1 MKSENLFKILKSKGF
16 NNIELD
22 NIIESKY
29 VLKRSGGGYRQFLF
43 SFYDQNQKEWSL
55 VPDLSVSSAV
65 KFIHNKINTKTKWF
79 YTGEAYRKQ
88 NKNYNAPIINQ
99 TGFEIF
105 ASSDKIKDD
114 NEIIQTSI
122 EIFKKSKFK
131 KGELNLSNIEIF
143 NALIVR
149 LSLALRWK
157 DRIKRHFCREAYFNQ
172 LLKKLSSDTDINF
185 AELEKDKKIAEKLRK
200 QNPNTLYSGRTL
212 KDILERF
219 DLKNFKEPRSRVDK
233 KSVKIIK
240 NYLKISCPID
250 KAPETLNKFFKKN
263 KLNLFISDD
272 YFPVVKSINR
282 KIKINFSSNINR
294 SLEYYSGMVFNITVN
309 KKGKQFPLLSGGRY
323 DGLLK
328 NLGSKKN
335 TTAVGAAI
343 DMSLL

>member
-1 MKSENLFKILKSKGF
+1 MKSKNLFKILKSKGF
-16 NNIELD
+16 KNIKLD

-29 VLKRSGGGYRQFLF
+29 VLKRSGGNYRQFLF
-43 SFYDQNQKEWSL
+43 SFYDQNLKEWSL
-55 VPDLSVSSAV
+55 VPDLSVSSVV
-65 KFIHNKINTKTKWF
+65 KFIQNKINVKTKWF

-105 ASSDKIKDD
+105 ASNDKNKDD
-114 NEIIQTSI
+114 KEIIQTSI
-122 EIFKKSKFK
+122 EIFKKSNFR

-143 NALIVR
+143 NALIDR

-157 DRIKRHFCREAYFNQ
+157 DRIKRHFCREVYFNE
-172 LLKKLSSDTDINF
+172 LLRKLSSNSDINF
-185 AELEKDKKIAEKLRK
+185 AMVEKDKKIAEKLRE

-219 DLKNFKEPRSRVDK
+219 DLKNYKEPRSKADK
-233 KSVKIIK
+233 KSVRIIRD
-240 NYLKISCPID
+240 YLKISCPID

-263 KLNLFISDD
+263 KLNLFISKD
-272 YFPVVKSINR
+272 YFPIDKSTKQ
-282 KIKINFSSNINR
+282 KIKINFSTNINR

-309 KKGKQFPLLSGGRY
+309 KKGKQYSLLSGGRY

-328 NLGSKKN
+328 NLGSKRN
-335 TTAVGAAI
+335 TAAVGAAI

>member
-1 MKSENLFKILKSKGF
+1 MKSKNLFKILRSKGF
-16 NNIELD
+16 KNVKLD

-29 VLKRSGGGYRQFLF
+29 VLKRSGGSYRQFLF

-55 VPDLSVSSAV
+55 VPDLSVSSVV
-65 KFIHNKINTKTKWF
+65 KFIQNKINTKTKWF

-105 ASSDKIKDD
+105 ASNDKIKDD
-114 NEIIQTSI
+114 KEIIQTSI

-131 KGELNLSNIEIF
+131 KGELNISNIEIF
-143 NALIVR
+143 NALIDR

-157 DRIKRHFCREAYFNQ
+157 DRIKRHFCRETYFNQ
-172 LLKKLSSDTDINF
+172 LLRKLSSDTDINF
-185 AELEKDKKIAEKLRK
+185 AEVEKDKKIAEKFRK
-200 QNPNTLYSGRTL
+200 QKPSTLYSGRAL

-219 DLKNFKEPRSRVDK
+219 DLKNFKEPRSIADK

-240 NYLKISCPID
+240 NYLKISCSID
-250 KAPETLNKFFKKN
+250 NAPSTLNKFFKKN

-272 YFPVVKSINR
+272 YFPVAKTINR

-309 KKGKQFPLLSGGRY
+309 KKGKKFSLISGGRY